1 MTEFLQNVINSI
13 SAGSTYA
20 LIALGIALVFGMM
33 KLVNLA
39 YGELIMIG
47 GYVMYGLAGVPWAIA
62 IVLTIVVT
70 AFAALLM
77 ERVAFR
83 PVRGADATTLLIT
96 SFVLGYF
103 LQNLALVIF
112 GSIPK
117 ALEYPGFVSKSIDFG
132 ALSISQLNL
141 VTISV
146 TLLLLAALV
155 VFLRKTPLGVQ
166 MRAAAEDFTMA
177 RLLGVKANRVIM
189 AAFALS
195 GIVAGVIGVLYLAN
209 LGTVSYISGFNPL
222 LVGVVATVTG
232 GLGSLLGAAIGGY
245 AIGFLQVFLQAYLPS
260 GAAPW
265 RDTFVFGVV
274 ILILLFR
281 PQGIIPGSAAPARA

>member
-1 MTEFLQNVINSI
+1 MNEFLQNVINSI

-47 GYVMYGLAGVPWAIA
+47 GYVMYGLAGVPWALA
-62 IVLTIVVT
+62 IVLTIFAT
-70 AFAALLM
+70 ALAAVLM

-83 PVRGADATTLLIT
+83 PVRGADATTLLIS

-103 LQNLALVIF
+103 LQNLALVVM

-117 ALEYPGFVSKSIDFG
+117 ALEYPAFVSQSLDFG
-132 ALSISQLNL
+132 SLTISKLNL
-141 VTISV
+141 LTIGV
-146 TLLLLAALV
+146 TLVLLAGLAI
-155 VFLRKTPLGVQ
+155 FLRKAPLGVQ

-177 RLLGVKANRVIM
+177 RLLGVKADRVIA

-195 GIVAGVIGVLYLAN
+195 GLVAGVIGILYLAN

-222 LVGVVATVTG
+222 LIGVVATVTG

-245 AIGFLQVFLQAYLPS
+245 AIGFLQVMLQAYLPS

-265 RDTFVFGVV
+265 RDAFVFGVV

>member
-1 MTEFLQNVINSI
+1 
-13 SAGSTYA
+13 

-47 GYVMYGLAGVPWAIA
+47 GYVMYGLAGVPWALA
-62 IVLTIVVT
+62 IVLTICAT
-70 AFAALLM
+70 ALAAVLM

-103 LQNLALVIF
+103 LQNLALVVM

-117 ALEYPGFVSKSIDFG
+117 ALEYPAFVSQSLDFG
-132 ALSISQLNL
+132 SLTISKLNL
-141 VTISV
+141 LTIGV
-146 TLLLLAALV
+146 TLALLAGLAI
-155 VFLRKTPLGVQ
+155 FLRKTPLGVQ

-177 RLLGVKANRVIM
+177 RLLGVKANRVIA

-195 GIVAGVIGVLYLAN
+195 GLVAGVIGVLYLAN

-222 LVGVVATVTG
+222 LIGVVATVTG

-245 AIGFLQVFLQAYLPS
+245 AIGFLQVMLQAYLPS

-265 RDTFVFGVV
+265 RDAFVFGVV
-274 ILILLFR
+274 ILILLVR

>member
-13 SAGSTYA
+13 STGSTYA

-33 KLVNLA
+33 NLINLA

-47 GYVMYGLAGVPWAIA
+47 GYVMYGLAGVPWGLAIA
-62 IVLTIVVT
+62 LTIVAT

-83 PVRGADATTLLIT
+83 PVRGADPTTLLIT

-103 LQNLALVIF
+103 LQHLALVVM

-117 ALEYPGFVSKSIDFG
+117 ALDYPAFVSQSMSLG
-132 ALSISQLNL
+132 SLSISKLNL
-141 VTISV
+141 VTIVV
-146 TLLLLAALV
+146 TLLMLGGLA
-155 VFLRKTPLGVQ
+155 VFLRKYPLGVQ
-166 MRAAAEDFTMA
+166 MRAAAADFVMA
-177 RLLGVKANRVIM
+177 RLLGVKANRVIA

-222 LVGVVATVTG
+222 LIGVVATVAG
-232 GLGSLLGAAIGGY
+232 GLGSLLGAALGGY
-245 AIGFLQVFLQAYLPS
+245 AIGFVQVMLQAYLPS

-265 RDTFVFGVV
+265 RDAFVFAIV
-274 ILILLFR
+274 ILILLCR
-281 PQGIIPGSAAPARA
+281 PQGIIPGSAATVRA

>member
-265 RDTFVFGVV
+265 RDAFVFGVV

>member
-117 ALEYPGFVSKSIDFG
+117 PLEYPGFVSKSIDFG

-155 VFLRKTPLGVQ
+155 VFLRKTPLG
-166 MRAAAEDFTMA
+166 
-177 RLLGVKANRVIM
+177 
-189 AAFALS
+189 
-195 GIVAGVIGVLYLAN
+195 
-209 LGTVSYISGFNPL
+209 
-222 LVGVVATVTG
+222 
-232 GLGSLLGAAIGGY
+232 
-245 AIGFLQVFLQAYLPS
+245 
-260 GAAPW
+260 
-265 RDTFVFGVV
+265 
-274 ILILLFR
+274 
-281 PQGIIPGSAAPARA
+281 